1 MFTHASTLLLDFVLT
16 IFLNIIGCKRLD
28 SLPTNLHKLKSLQTL
43 SCAGCRELKCFP
55 EIKENMGRLRVLDF
69 SRTGI
74 TEVSSSIRH
83 LHGLEYLNLSYCN
96 KLLSLPDSICSL
108 SSLETLQL
116 KDCPI
121 LTRFPEIGENM
132 GRLRLLNFSG
142 TGIIEVPSSIR
153 HLQGLKSLDLSCCPS
168 LSSLPDSIFS
178 LSSLR
183 TLRLENCPI
192 KSFPEMGENMGMLRR
207 LNFSKTDII
216 EVPSSIRHLQGLE
229 YLDLSCCQ
237 KLSSL
242 PNGICSL
249 SSLKTLRLE
258 GCPIKSFPE
267 IGENMGRLRELD
279 LRETYVIKIP
289 SSIRH
294 LHGLEH
300 LDLRGCL
307 DLSSLPDS
315 IYSLSTL
322 KTLQVGN
329 CPKLKTINVELEV
342 RLSSLQHLNLT
353 CQILGSGVIWQNNR
367 CSSLKTLNP
376 WTDQRDEV
384 ILNHIYSLSS
394 LVQLCM
400 TNSTSRGIQNDS
412 YNPYSLKMSCQRHEL
427 GMEGRIPS
435 DIFHQSS
442 LENLSLHNFNFK
454 EAGIIPLDN
463 WYLPS
468 LQSLSLRYCNLVE
481 GEVLNHVCHLSSL
494 RQLDLQGNHFS
505 TMPAG
510 ISRFF
515 NLRVLNL
522 SHCKNLQQIPKLPSS
537 LQILDA
543 HGSDR
548 ISSSS
553 SILHHFHYLIDCFK
567 SKVNQV

>member
-1 MFTHASTLLLDFVLT
+1 ME
-16 IFLNIIGCKRLD
+16 R
-28 SLPTNLHKLKSLQTL
+28 
-43 SCAGCRELKCFP
+43 
-55 EIKENMGRLRVLDF
+55 
-69 SRTGI
+69 
-74 TEVSSSIRH
+74 
-83 LHGLEYLNLSYCN
+83 
-96 KLLSLPDSICSL
+96 
-108 SSLETLQL
+108 
-116 KDCPI
+116 
-121 LTRFPEIGENM
+121 
-132 GRLRLLNFSG
+132 
-142 TGIIEVPSSIR
+142 GIIEVPSSIR
-153 HLQGLKSLDLSCCPS
+153 HLQVLKSLDLSCCPS
-168 LSSLPDSIFS
+168 LLSLPDGICS

-183 TLRLENCPI
+183 TLRVENCPI

-229 YLDLSCCQ
+229 YLDFSCCPKLSSFSEGICILSFLKTLQVVGCPIKSFPEIGENMERLRELDLSKTDIIQVPSSSRHLQGLGYLDLSCCQ

-242 PNGICSL
+242 PDGICSL

-279 LRETYVIKIP
+279 LRKTYVIEIP
-289 SSIRH
+289 SYIRH

-307 DLSSLPDS
+307 DLPSLPYS

-322 KTLQVGN
+322 KTLQLEN

-367 CSSLKTLNP
+367 CTSLKTLNP
-376 WTDQRDEV
+376 WTDQREEE
-384 ILNHIYSLSS
+384 ILNHIYPLSS

-400 TNSTSRGIQNDS
+400 TNFSPGGIQNDS
-412 YNPYSLKMSCQRHEL
+412 CNPYSLKMSCSHNDL

-442 LENLSLHNFNFK
+442 LKNLSLHNFNFK

-463 WYLPS
+463 WYLAS

-505 TMPAG
+505 TMPIG
-510 ISRFF
+510 INQFF

-537 LQILDA
+537 LRILDA

-548 ISSSS
+548 ISLSS
-553 SILHHFHYLIDCFK
+553 SILHHFHYLINCFK
-567 SKVNQV
+567 SKVNHV

>member
-16 IFLNIIGCKRLD
+16 VFLNIIGCKKLE
-28 SLPTNLHKLKSLQTL
+28 SLPTNLHKLKILQTL
-43 SCAGCRELKCFP
+43 SCAGCQELKSFP
-55 EIKENMGRLRVLDF
+55 EIKENMGRLRELDF

-74 TEVSSSIRH
+74 IEVSSSIRH
-83 LHGLEYLNLSYCN
+83 LHGLEYLNLSCCK

-108 SSLETLQL
+108 SSLETLRL
-116 KDCPI
+116 KDCLI
-121 LTRFPEIGENM
+121 TRFPEIGENM
-132 GRLRLLNFSG
+132 GRLRVLNFSG
-142 TGIIEVPSSIR
+142 ASIIEVPSSIR
-153 HLQGLKSLDLSCCPS
+153 HLQGLKSLDLSCYPSLSRLPDSICS
-168 LSSLPDSIFS
+168 LSSLK
-178 LSSLR
+178 
-183 TLRLENCPI
+183 TLQVENCPI

-207 LNFSKTDII
+207 LNFSKTNII

-229 YLDLSCCQ
+229 YLDFSCCP

-242 PNGICSL
+242 SDGICSL
-249 SSLKTLRLE
+249 SSLKTLQVA

-279 LRETYVIKIP
+279 LRKTYVIEIP

-300 LDLRGCL
+300 LDLRGCPNL
-307 DLSSLPDS
+307 LSLPDS

-322 KTLQVGN
+322 KTLQVEK
-329 CPKLKTINVELEV
+329 CPKLKAINVELEV

-353 CQILGSGVIWQNNR
+353 CQILGSGVIWQNSR
-367 CSSLKTLNP
+367 CYSLKTLNP
-376 WTDQRDEV
+376 WGDQREEE
-384 ILNHIYSLSS
+384 ILNHIYPLSS

-400 TNSTSRGIQNDS
+400 TNSASKGIQNDS
-412 YNPYSLKMSCQRHEL
+412 FNPYSLKISCPSNDH
-427 GMEGRIPS
+427 GMEGRIPN

-442 LENLSLHNFNFK
+442 LKTLSLHNFNFK

-505 TMPAG
+505 SIPFG
-510 ISRFF
+510 ISRLSD
-515 NLRVLNL
+515 LRVLNL

-543 HGSDR
+543 YGSDR

-553 SILHHFHYLIDCFK
+553 SFLHHFHY
-567 SKVNQV
+567 